1 MSFPKPDGVAVIT
14 GASSGIGA
22 AFAERLASE
31 GYPLLLVARRKDR
44 LDQAAADLSARH
56 GVKVETLAADLVDP
70 EGLASLEAR
79 LRAGGVALLVN
90 NAGAGGLGPTAAST
104 PDKMQDLI
112 WLNVIAL
119 TRLSHAALEGFR
131 KAGAGVLV
139 NLGSVIAFAPSAGGA
154 VYSGTKA
161 YVLNFTRSLQ
171 MEYAGSDIRIQVL
184 MPGPIRTEF
193 FSSQGLSDAV
203 FPAESFLSAEQLV
216 AAALAGLSLGETVT
230 TPTLA
235 NPETWDAMEIARG
248 RYMSE
253 VISGAVAPRY
263 LNPADS

>member
-1 MSFPKPDGVAVIT
+1 MSFRKPDGVAVIT

-70 EGLASLEAR
+70 ADLAGLEAR
-79 LRAGGVALLVN
+79 LRAGGVAMLVN

-119 TRLSHAALEGFR
+119 TRLSHAALEGVR
-131 KAGAGVLV
+131 KAGAGVLI

-161 YVLNFTRSLQ
+161 YVLNFTRALQ
-171 MEYAGSDIRIQVL
+171 MEYASSDIRIQVL
-184 MPGPIRTEF
+184 MPGPVRTEF

-203 FPAESFLSAEQLV
+203 FPEESFLSAEQLV
-216 AAALAGLSLGETVT
+216 SAALAGLSLGETVT

-235 NPETWDAMEIARG
+235 NPETWDEMEIARG
-248 RYMSE
+248 RYMAE

-263 LNPADS
+263 LGL

>member
-1 MSFPKPDGVAVIT
+1 MSCRKPDGVAVIT

-22 AFAERLASE
+22 AFAEQLASE

-56 GVKVETLAADLVDP
+56 GVKVETLVADLVDP
-70 EGLASLEAR
+70 EGLAGLEAR
-79 LRAGGVALLVN
+79 LRAGGVAMLVN
-90 NAGAGGLGPTAAST
+90 NAGVGGLGPTAAST

-112 WLNVIAL
+112 RLNIVAL

-171 MEYAGSDIRIQVL
+171 MEYVGSDIRIQVL

-193 FSSQGLSDAV
+193 FSSQGLSDAI
-203 FPAESFLSAEQLV
+203 FPEESFLSAEQLV
-216 AAALAGLSLGETVT
+216 AAALAGLAKGETVT

-235 NPETWDAMEIARG
+235 NSETWDAMEAARG

-253 VISGAVAPRY
+253 VVSGAVAPRY
-263 LNPADS
+263 LGPAES